1 MKYLKVV
8 MCFLVLANWSCKK
21 GDKEE
26 QTKPVDISS
35 YSKEVYQPGAT
46 VYGKNNY
53 VKMIV
58 GDYNCPV
65 ILSSPHDG
73 TLQPTSMPERDH
85 PDATTVRDL
94 YVSDLTLKIS
104 AAFYEKTGMRPHVII
119 NDIARSRMEP
129 NRSLEETYHKSE
141 DANAAWLEYQN
152 FIKIARQI
160 VTDNVNRG
168 LYIDMHGHG
177 HTKQRVEVGYI
188 VSKANLNADDATL
201 DRLATTSSIYGIARN
216 STYSFS
222 NLVRGDYAFGTL
234 LANEGLPAVPSKQD
248 PKPNTDDY
256 FNGGYC
262 TYTYGS
268 INGGTISSFQLETN
282 GSGLRNTPDQRTASG
297 GRFAN
302 AIICYVKTH
311 YGLTIAK

>member
-1 MKYLKVV
+1 MKIFKLILVW
-8 MCFLVLANWSCKK
+8 LVLINWSCKK
-21 GDKEE
+21 KETVE
-26 QTKPVDISS
+26 ETAPVDTTV
-35 YSKEVYQPGAT
+35 YSEAIYKPGAT

-73 TLQPTSMPERDH
+73 TLEPSSMPVRDH
-85 PDATTVRDL
+85 ADAVTVRDL
-94 YVSDLTLKIS
+94 YVSDLTMKIS
-104 AAFYEKTGMRPHVII
+104 DAFYEKTGMRPHIII
-119 NDIARSRMEP
+119 NDISRARMEP
-129 NRSLEETYHKSE
+129 NRALEEAYHKSE
-141 DANAAWLEYQN
+141 DANAAWKEYQN

-160 VTDNVNRG
+160 VTDHKGKG

-177 HTKQRVEVGYI
+177 HTKARVEVGYI
-188 VSKANLNADDATL
+188 VSKSNLNTEDTVL

-222 NLVRGDYAFGTL
+222 NLIRGDYAFGTL
-234 LANEGLPAVPSKQD
+234 LANEGCPAVPSKQD
-248 PKPNTDDY
+248 PRPNADDY

-268 INGGTISSFQLETN
+268 INGGTISSIQLETN
-282 GSGLRNTPDQRTASG
+282 GSGLRNTAAQRTASG
-297 GRFAN
+297 GKFAN
-302 AIICYVKTH
+302 AIISYMKTH
-311 YGLTIAK
+311 YGFNLAR